1 MSLDVL
7 DDQMITLADLQTKL
21 NEAGLHQH
29 YPKKNNTLLVKKS
42 DIVKVRVGLDGNKV
56 MVKGLFPDLGNTIQI
71 VSTIL
76 FLVLSLTLNAN
87 GVIPWGIA
95 IMGGQLI
102 SYLWYNPKIKAL
114 KAEVESALFV
124 GR

>member
-42 DIVKVRVGLDGNKV
+42 DIFSKNHDRNIIFLQKGVKCYR
-56 MVKGLFPDLGNTIQI
+56 
-71 VSTIL
+71 
-76 FLVLSLTLNAN
+76 
-87 GVIPWGIA
+87 
-95 IMGGQLI
+95 
-102 SYLWYNPKIKAL
+102 
-114 KAEVESALFV
+114 
-124 GR
+124 